1 MEDEISYG
9 TTENYELP
17 YPNDYTDMADV
28 PEVVKQLAEKID
40 TEMFGVVG
48 DIGTA
53 IDGINRR
60 NYIREVY

>member
-1 MEDEISYG
+1 MEEEDEISYG
-9 TTENYELP
+9 TTTNYELP

-48 DIGTA
+48 DIATA
-53 IDGINRR
+53 IDTING
-60 NYIREVY
+60 EVV

>member
-9 TTENYELP
+9 TTTNYELP

-48 DIGTA
+48 DIATA
-53 IDGINRR
+53 IDTINRGR
-60 NYIREVY
+60 NIRGR

>member
-9 TTENYELP
+9 TTTNYELP

-48 DIGTA
+48 DIDSILQELDTGN
-53 IDGINRR
+53 G
-60 NYIREVY
+60 VV

>member
-9 TTENYELP
+9 TTTNYGLP
-17 YPNDYTDMADV
+17 YPNDGEDNADV
-28 PEVVKQLAEKID
+28 IAVVQALAEKID

-48 DIGTA
+48 DIATA